1 MNLLN
6 KALHADG
13 NENGIELSLIE
24 IPEIIQRIYP
34 KMTKRDYL
42 QALDDQEFLKRT
54 TPICV
59 PWYLDFT
66 SNLIPKNF
74 VAELE
79 YEKSKENTQLGKL
92 TIPKEFNFSMK
103 ETKTQGIN
111 IVLHY
116 IVTNTTWTELL
127 PLFSKGPFFDVEEK
141 PKSKRR
147 LNSSRINELS
157 KETRRHKL
165 SKDLIGLPMR
175 LMNSKPPKEL
185 PLDKEEIR
193 RNYKQWI
200 EKQVVIPN

>member
-1 MNLLN
+1 M
-6 KALHADG
+6 
-13 NENGIELSLIE
+13 
-24 IPEIIQRIYP
+24 
-34 KMTKRDYL
+34 
-42 QALDDQEFLKRT
+42 
-54 TPICV
+54 
-59 PWYLDFT
+59 
-66 SNLIPKNF
+66 
-74 VAELE
+74 
-79 YEKSKENTQLGKL
+79 
-92 TIPKEFNFSMK
+92 
-103 ETKTQGIN
+103 
-111 IVLHY
+111 
-116 IVTNTTWTELL
+116 

-200 EKQVVIPN
+200 EKHYSSMRSREESVSEEELKNRKDIFWLSKTCKTEASNL

>member
-111 IVLHY
+111 I
-116 IVTNTTWTELL
+116 
-127 PLFSKGPFFDVEEK
+127 F
-141 PKSKRR
+141 
-147 LNSSRINELS
+147 
-157 KETRRHKL
+157 
-165 SKDLIGLPMR
+165 
-175 LMNSKPPKEL
+175 
-185 PLDKEEIR
+185 
-193 RNYKQWI
+193 
-200 EKQVVIPN
+200 